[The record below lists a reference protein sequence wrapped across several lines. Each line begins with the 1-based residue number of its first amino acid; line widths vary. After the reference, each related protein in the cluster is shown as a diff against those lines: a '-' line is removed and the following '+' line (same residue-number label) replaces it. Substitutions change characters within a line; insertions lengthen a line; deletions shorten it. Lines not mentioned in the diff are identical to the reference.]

1 MNIKTSKSGKVIW
14 LIGIVL
20 IMFFVLFPFFWLISC
35 SLKTSNE
42 IFATVPTLIPRT
54 PTFEGYKYA
63 FSASPG
69 PNLLP
74 MLVNSLIVASITA
87 VLTVFFAATGGYVL
101 GRGNFPGKRALTVF
115 ILIAQMFQGPVI
127 MVPWYRMA
135 AQLGILNTRIALILI
150 YLTATI
156 PICVW
161 LMSGFVKNI
170 PIELEE
176 AAAIDGCSHF
186 RTFRTIIIPLQ
197 KSGLV
202 AITIYA
208 FIIAWN
214 DYQYAMILTNST
226 KAKTVQLC
234 IGELMGSMGII
245 NWGGIMAC
253 GVVVTIPVIVLFSFI
268 QKYLIEGLTAGAIKG

>member
-1 MNIKTSKSGKVIW
+1 MHVAPSKSARLL
-14 LIGIVL
+14 LIVGLFLV
-20 IMFFVLFPFFWLISC
+20 MFFVLFPFFWLISC
-35 SLKTSNE
+35 SFKTSQE
-42 IFATVPTLIPRT
+42 IFAIIPTLFPKA
-54 PTFEGYKYA
+54 PTADGYVYA
-63 FSASPG
+63 FSPSPG

-74 MLVNSLIVASITA
+74 YLVNALIVASVTA
-87 VLTVFFAATGGYVL
+87 VGTIFFAATGGYAI
-101 GRGNFPGKRALTVF
+101 GRQNFPGKRFIVVF
-115 ILIAQMFQGPVI
+115 ILLAQMFQGPVM

-135 AQLGILNTRIALILI
+135 AGMGILNSRTALVLI

-161 LMSGFVKNI
+161 LMSGFAKSI
-170 PIELEE
+170 PVELEE
-176 AAAIDGCSHF
+176 AAAIDGCSHL
-186 RTFRTIIIPLQ
+186 RTFLSIVMPLL
-197 KSGLV
+197 KGGLV
-202 AITIYA
+202 SITIYA

-234 IGELMGSMGII
+234 IGELMGSIGTI

-253 GVVVTIPVIVLFSFI
+253 GVIVTIPVILLFSFI

>member
-69 PNLLP
+69 PKLLP

-115 ILIAQMFQGPVI
+115 ILIAL
-127 MVPWYRMA
+127 PWYRMA
-135 AQLGILNTRIALILI
+135 ARLGILNTRIALILI